1 MSRPPQ
7 VRVRFFSP
15 MIPDLAGSGRR
26 IYSLVSVPHRASPS
40 PAGSPHSTA
49 YYPLLVHR
57 HGILPRPSFGPHLA
71 VGTLVSANGSCGQA
85 RKGLSP
91 SRFAPCWA
99 HRPCE
104 RGSAVLGRC
113 GGRSS
118 PAPSPNRVHPGR
130 DIVPHPCKWHAGRR
144 STRPAIMSGC
154 RGPFFTTACRICP
167 LDAHGRVRLPCAS

>member
-7 VRVRFFSP
+7 VRVRFFPP
-15 MIPDLAGSGRR
+15 MMSDLAGSERR

-40 PAGSPHSTA
+40 GAGSPHSTA

-99 HRPCE
+99 HTSVFRDLW
-104 RGSAVLGRC
+104 S
-113 GGRSS
+113 RSRHLRWHG
-118 PAPSPNRVHPGR
+118 PSPGISCRMSE
-130 DIVPHPCKWHAGRR
+130 HASPYRSCCSDTCHGRR
-144 STRPAIMSGC
+144 DTPPDQ
-154 RGPFFTTACRICP
+154 GPEPDEI
-167 LDAHGRVRLPCAS
+167 VQ

>member
-7 VRVRFFSP
+7 VRVRFFPP

-26 IYSLVSVPHRASPS
+26 IYSLVSVPHRTSPS

-91 SRFAPCWA
+91 SRFATCWA
-99 HRPCE
+99 HGIFPLFGLE
-104 RGSAVLGRC
+104 EPEQ
-113 GGRSS
+113 GRSS
-118 PAPSPNRVHPGR
+118 CHDVAIQTRRFRHMRNIELLTVIDGDVHDEGVLGALCYIGTGAP
-130 DIVPHPCKWHAGRR
+130 
-144 STRPAIMSGC
+144 ME
-154 RGPFFTTACRICP
+154 
-167 LDAHGRVRLPCAS
+167 

>member
-7 VRVRFFSP
+7 VRVRFFPP

-99 HRPCE
+99 HKECGPGRQPGPCLDQK
-104 RGSAVLGRC
+104 SLGRMAGSLLC
-113 GGRSS
+113 SMDWTWVLILTISLMGSPVSAAICESERSCSRSYRMPSRSS
-118 PAPSPNRVHPGR
+118 YLMPISDSSV
-130 DIVPHPCKWHAGRR
+130 
-144 STRPAIMSGC
+144 
-154 RGPFFTTACRICP
+154 
-167 LDAHGRVRLPCAS
+167 

>member
-1 MSRPPQ
+1 
-7 VRVRFFSP
+7 

-99 HRPCE
+99 HGKSQLLRAAATE
-104 RGSAVLGRC
+104 AHELGEVYLEMAFMARIIEV
-113 GGRSS
+113 SV
-118 PAPSPNRVHPGR
+118 PAYLV
-130 DIVPHPCKWHAGRR
+130 
-144 STRPAIMSGC
+144 
-154 RGPFFTTACRICP
+154 
-167 LDAHGRVRLPCAS
+167 

>member
-7 VRVRFFSP
+7 VRVRFFPP

-49 YYPLLVHR
+49 HYPLLVHR

-99 HRPCE
+99 HRKWVFCTKCRTLLFASDIKIVRHGMVRNKMNPYIDTEYYTSRQKNRKHE
-104 RGSAVLGRC
+104 RGY
-113 GGRSS
+113 
-118 PAPSPNRVHPGR
+118 R
-130 DIVPHPCKWHAGRR
+130 DKDIA
-144 STRPAIMSGC
+144 M
-154 RGPFFTTACRICP
+154 
-167 LDAHGRVRLPCAS
+167 